1 MHSAMNRFLFPAAA
15 ILAFPLA
22 AAVVSVYAQQPIPA
36 VSPAAMLQP
45 QLDVELVFV
54 KKVCAPTKD
63 QLRNIKQALDKCVRE
78 AAEQSNNSCD
88 RFPEKLTTCVANQL
102 SKEQAA
108 LYGVEVERRKTH
120 ERAACIGNFVAL
132 LDQQLDFSESQR
144 KSLAAALTANWKPDW
159 SQMVELAVR
168 NGDNHVPPIPDNLIL
183 PLLDPAQARL
193 WSRLP
198 KTQPARQ
205 SFDASRIGSIGT
217 PTRQPDDE

>member
-1 MHSAMNRFLFPAAA
+1 MHSAMSRFLFPAAA

-22 AAVVSVYAQQPIPA
+22 ATAFSVDGIQPIPA
-36 VSPAAMLQP
+36 VSPAAALQP

-63 QLRNIKQALDKCVRE
+63 QLRNIKQALGKCLRQ

-88 RFPEKLTTCVANQL
+88 LFPEKLTTCVAKHL
-102 SKEQAA
+102 SKEQATR
-108 LYGVEVERRKTH
+108 YRVEVERRKAH
-120 ERAACIGNFVAL
+120 ERAACVGDFVAL

-144 KSLAAALTANWKPDW
+144 KTLVAALTVNWKPDW

-168 NGDNHVPPIPDNLIL
+168 NGDDHVPPIPDNLIL
-183 PLLDPAQARL
+183 PLLDPVQARL

-205 SFDASRIGSIGT
+205 SFDASRIGEIGT

>member
-1 MHSAMNRFLFPAAA
+1 MYSAMSRFLFPAAA
-15 ILAFPLA
+15 ILAFSLA
-22 AAVVSVYAQQPIPA
+22 AAAFSADEIQPIPA

-63 QLRNIKQALDKCVRE
+63 QLRIIKQALDKCLRD
-78 AAEQSNNSCD
+78 AAEQSKNSCD
-88 RFPEKLTTCVANQL
+88 LFPEKLTTCVANHL
-102 SKEQAA
+102 SQEQAA
-108 LYGVEVERRKTH
+108 RYRVEVERRKAH
-120 ERAACIGNFVAL
+120 ERAACVCDFVAL

-144 KSLAAALTANWKPDW
+144 KSLVAALTANWKPDW

-168 NGDNHVPPIPDNLIL
+168 NGDNHMPPIPDNLIL